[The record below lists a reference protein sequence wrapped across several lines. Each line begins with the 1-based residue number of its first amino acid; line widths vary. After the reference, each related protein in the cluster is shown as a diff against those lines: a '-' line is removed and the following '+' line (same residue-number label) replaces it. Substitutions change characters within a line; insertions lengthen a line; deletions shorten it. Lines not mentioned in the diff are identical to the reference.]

1 MNRLIIVIDY
11 LSKNLLIS
19 YANHY
24 KPIIKKILNK
34 LDIIM
39 QLFVEVF
46 SFYHFFKLNKIFK
59 NIACSFFAG
68 KVMTI
73 VNGNDSR

>member
-1 MNRLIIVIDY
+1 MQIII
-11 LSKNLLIS
+11 NL
-19 YANHY
+19 
-24 KPIIKKILNK
+24 IIKKILNK

>member
-1 MNRLIIVIDY
+1 
-11 LSKNLLIS
+11 
-19 YANHY
+19 
-24 KPIIKKILNK
+24 
-34 LDIIM
+34 M

-59 NIACSFFAG
+59 NIGCSFFAG

>member
-1 MNRLIIVIDY
+1 
-11 LSKNLLIS
+11 
-19 YANHY
+19 
-24 KPIIKKILNK
+24 
-34 LDIIM
+34 M